1 MALPVAS
8 LTGITASCER
18 LQRDLRS
25 LAGGRLRGD
34 RTAERNCYGKT
45 RWVKRDVPR

>member
-1 MALPVAS
+1 MTLPVAS
-8 LTGITASCER
+8 STGITASCER

-34 RTAERNCYGKT
+34 RTAERSCYGKA
-45 RWVKRDVPR
+45 RRPKRDVPR